1 MSTLSISEEN
11 YLKAIFHLYT
21 HDAGIGTNAIAHHL
35 NTKAA
40 SVTEMIK
47 KLAEKKLL
55 TYEKYQGVVPTRKG
69 FTLALGIVR
78 KHRLWEYFLV
88 EKLKFKWDEVHDI
101 AEQLEHIKSERLV
114 EQLDHY
120 LGFPKLDPHG
130 DPIPDKEG
138 KMCAM
143 NCCCVSDIKPNS
155 NAKISGVKNHSPAFL
170 KHLEKM
176 KLTIGKT
183 VKVIDRNDFDQSV
196 ELVLNHE
203 TMYISKEVAENLLVK
218 KIKG

>member
-1 MSTLSISEEN
+1 MQPLTISEEN
-11 YLKAIFHLYT
+11 YLKAVFHLYT
-21 HDAGIGTNAIAHHL
+21 PGEGIGTNSIAQHL
-35 NTKAA
+35 NTKPA
-40 SVTEMIK
+40 SVTEMLK

-55 TYEKYQGVVPTRKG
+55 TYEKYQGVIPTRKG
-69 FTLALGIVR
+69 FSVALNIVR

-88 EKLKFKWDEVHDI
+88 EKLKLKWDEVHEI
-101 AEQLEHIKSERLV
+101 AEQLEHIRSEILV

-138 KMCAM
+138 KMCTM
-143 NCCCVSDIKPNS
+143 NCCCMSEIKPNS
-155 NAKISGVKNHSPAFL
+155 NAKISGVKNHTPAFL

-183 VKVIDRNDFDQSV
+183 VKIMERNDFDQSV
-196 ELVLNHE
+196 DLVLNDKKIH
-203 TMYISKEVAENLLVK
+203 ISREVAQNLLVEK
-218 KIKG
+218 VK